1 MLYGTTNLTNLTNY
15 YDDELVNWVE
25 NEEFLYERRT
35 ELTRD
40 DLEEIF
46 VFTDAQWDTFVE
58 YQEDEIE
65 DLENEEVD

>member
-1 MLYGTTNLTNLTNY
+1 MLHGITNLTNLTNY

-40 DLEEIF
+40 ELEEIF

-65 DLENEEVD
+65 NLNSEEV